1 MIEWVVQVVA
11 VAWIGAMLITLL
23 TLLDDAGTPPAD
35 GRDRDPPWPVRR
47 QLNTGRNRSRARAHR
62 GNARPMGWRAPVGGR
77 ADSSRHGRPL
87 RY

>member
-47 QLNTGRNRSRARAHR
+47 QLDAGRNIRSSARAHR
-62 GNARPMGWRAPVGGR
+62 GTARPTGWHAPVGGR
-77 ADSSRHGRPL
+77 ADNSRRG
-87 RY
+87 